1 MRNAQ
6 PTENDPRF
14 IERDALKPEE
24 LFPLGVKV
32 MSMRV
37 PLKGSIGTVVGH
49 SGATISVEFALTPQ
63 VRAEEEF
70 FGSRLVAIEREQEV
84 WLATGQI
91 ASALRVSPMVIAKL
105 SSSVRIKDG
114 KDLGLGFKFEK
125 KNFCMPGYA
134 RRDSEGKFFPSV
146 CALGRPREDL
156 GLTVS

>member
-49 SGATISVEFALTPQ
+49 SGANISVEFALTPQ

-70 FGSRLVAIEREQEV
+70 FGSRLVAIERDDESVFMVRLFEQE
-84 WLATGQI
+84 
-91 ASALRVSPMVIAKL
+91 
-105 SSSVRIKDG
+105 
-114 KDLGLGFKFEK
+114 EK
-125 KNFCMPGYA
+125 GDVTVVYA
-134 RRDSEGKFFPSV
+134 RVVLLPVHAEV
-146 CALGRPREDL
+146 ALIELDGIPPTGGEERADV
-156 GLTVS
+156 VSN